1 MTGDRRFA
9 GVDIGGTKIS
19 VVVADRD
26 LAVLGRATGPT
37 TGHDSDG
44 VVDRIAEV
52 IHESHDGPIA
62 GVGVAFPGIVN
73 VTTGTVS
80 RAVNLH
86 WDELPLAE
94 LLSARIG
101 APVWVENDVQ
111 AAALAVCQ
119 LGLAGEA
126 RSLAYVSVGTGIG
139 AAIVIDGAVWHGAH
153 GMAGEIGHVMVAP
166 EGPICSCGLRGCLET
181 VASGPAVARQAAE
194 ALTAGASSVLVELP
208 EITGADVYRAAS
220 DGDEVARRIVDEAG
234 DRLAWAIHAMVMVLG
249 LETVVLGGG
258 LARAGHA
265 FLTPVER
272 GLERIRVQSQLAAE
286 VLRPGVVRIV
296 TPDADPG
303 AWGALLLARDGL
315 DGTR

>member
-1 MTGDRRFA
+1 MTADGRFA

-26 LAVLGRATGPT
+26 LAAVGRASGPT
-37 TGHDSDG
+37 TGHESDG

-52 IHESHDGPIA
+52 ITESHGGPLA

-73 VTTGTVS
+73 VTNGTVS

-111 AAALAVCQ
+111 AAALAVCR
-119 LGLAGEA
+119 LGLAGDA

-153 GMAGEIGHVMVAP
+153 GMAGEIGHVPIAAD
-166 EGPICSCGLRGCLET
+166 GPVCSCGLPGCLEV
-181 VASGPAVARQAAE
+181 VASGPAVARRATE
-194 ALTAGASSVLVELP
+194 ALASGASSTLADLP
-208 EITGADVYRAAS
+208 QITGADVYRAAAN
-220 DGDEVARRIVDEAG
+220 GDAMAGRIVEETG

-258 LARAGHA
+258 LARAGDA
-265 FLTPVER
+265 FLAPVER
-272 GLERIRVQSQLAAE
+272 GLERLRAQSQLAAE
-286 VLRPGVVRIV
+286 VLRPGVVRV
-296 TPDADPG
+296 VSPDAEPG
-303 AWGALLLARDGL
+303 AWGALLLARDGV
-315 DGTR
+315 DRDR